1 MNKLFKKLSLCV
13 LFCLSVVVL
22 LSVTAFA
29 DTASITCDGTVY
41 ENENFTV
48 TVKYVANNNFY
59 AHDFRLQYDSSVLKY
74 VSGGDRYSEKSVKW
88 VDADNGIKE
97 ISFEAQFCPIKEG
110 TTKLS
115 LKCEVGALEKSA
127 ADAEKQIT
135 VKPAKVKKET
145 TQNDKGNSAQTQTE
159 NMPYL
164 SELNVSEGKLSP
176 AFDPKVSKYTLKLD
190 STVDKITVD
199 AKATAGEVKGTG
211 EYEISEGETE
221 ITVTVTSGDITGN
234 YIIKVK
240 KASEKDSSQL
250 TADTEQGSKPTKFNY
265 NYLWLLLPIAAGLVI
280 LKIALSK
287 KDKPKTVEENKGKNE
302 PFDETNEQ

>member
-1 MNKLFKKLSLCV
+1 MNKLFKKLSLCI

-22 LSVTAFA
+22 LSVTVFA
-29 DTASITCDGTVY
+29 DTASIDCDGTVY

-59 AHDFRLQYDSSVLKY
+59 AHDFRLEYDSSVLKY
-74 VSGGDRYSEKSVKW
+74 VSGGDRYSEKSIKW

-110 TTKLS
+110 TTNLA
-115 LKCEVGALEKSA
+115 LKCEVGALEKSS

-135 VKPAKVKKET
+135 VKSAKANKDTV
-145 TQNDKGNSAQTQTE
+145 QSDKGQSAEKSSE

-164 SELNVSEGKLSP
+164 SELTVSAGELSP
-176 AFDPKVSKYTLKLD
+176 VFNPKTSKYTLKLD

-211 EYEISEGETE
+211 EYEIGEGETE
-221 ITVTVTSGDITGN
+221 ITVTVTSGDVTGN
-234 YIIKVK
+234 YTIKVK
-240 KASEKDSSQL
+240 KAAADKSSKDVE
-250 TADTEQGSKPTKFNY
+250 TEQGSKPHKFNY
-265 NYLWLLLPIAAGLVI
+265 NYLWLLLPIAAGLII
-280 LKIALSK
+280 LKVALSK
-287 KDKPKTVEENKGKNE
+287 KDKPKTVEKDKEKSE